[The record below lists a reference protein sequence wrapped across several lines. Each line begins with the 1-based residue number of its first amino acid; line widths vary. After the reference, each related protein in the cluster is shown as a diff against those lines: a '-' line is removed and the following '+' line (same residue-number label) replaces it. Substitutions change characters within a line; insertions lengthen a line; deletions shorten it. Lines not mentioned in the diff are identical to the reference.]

1 MRLRG
6 IIIIIG
12 LLLVNIKVFSQG
24 IVTSND
30 VHNKRVHTSASINT
44 DLFVDYQTE
53 IKNAAD
59 YHR

>member
-1 MRLRG
+1 LF
-6 IIIIIG
+6 
-12 LLLVNIKVFSQG
+12 LVNIKVFSQG
-24 IVTSND
+24 TVTSND